1 MARIFRRFATGSG
14 AIINERAIAHG
25 PLAARHLT
33 FVWAYALAWLLVSD
47 RVKVLA
53 YRIFDPTTAKA
64 SYGLTALVARP
75 A

>member
-1 MARIFRRFATGSG
+1 M
-14 AIINERAIAHG
+14 
-25 PLAARHLT
+25 T